1 MGAYLLWEQ
10 VVPGSNPGVPTN
22 FGEAMTQEE
31 VKINVYRVN
40 SSYASG
46 ESDERFSIEVIKPTL
61 AQALYLLSRD
71 QAMKIMED
79 LRLLLRDEQDP
90 EEK

>member
-1 MGAYLLWEQ
+1 MVAYLLWEQ

-22 FGEAMTQEE
+22 FGGGMTQEE
-31 VKINVYRVN
+31 VKINVYRIN
-40 SSYASG
+40 SSYAPG
-46 ESDERFSIEVIKPTL
+46 ESDERFSTEVIKPTL
-61 AQALYLLSRD
+61 AQALYLLSRK
-71 QAMKIMED
+71 QATQIMED

>member
-1 MGAYLLWEQ
+1 MRA
-10 VVPGSNPGVPTN
+10 
-22 FGEAMTQEE
+22 QEE
-31 VKINVYRVN
+31 VKINVSRI
-40 SSYASG
+40 SSVTASG

-61 AQALYLLSRD
+61 SQALYLLSRE
-71 QAMKIMED
+71 QATQIMED